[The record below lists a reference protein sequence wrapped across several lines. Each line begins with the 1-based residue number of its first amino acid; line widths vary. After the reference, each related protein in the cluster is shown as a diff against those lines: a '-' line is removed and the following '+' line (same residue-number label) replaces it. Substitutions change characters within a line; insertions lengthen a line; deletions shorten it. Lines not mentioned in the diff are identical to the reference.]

1 MDVLKTWPGKQ
12 VGVHSVGEHTAI
24 ELIGRDRP
32 GLLSEVSAVLAN
44 LQLNVVAAQVWT
56 HNRRVAC
63 VVYVNDNSTNCAID
77 DPSRLSAMEEQL
89 NNILCGHTDGKK
101 VSHAS
106 FPLGFTHVDR
116 RLHQMLFADGDY
128 EGSCLLSD
136 EGPPSL
142 KPKIKIDGCLEK
154 GYSVVTVSCK
164 DRPKLMFDIVCTLT
178 DMQYVVFH
186 ATISSDGPY
195 ASQVLVWHYFSRY
208 FHFCFCLSVE
218 RRLASFKTS
227 SYICHFSSDSC
238 TSRFHPTG

>member
-1 MDVLKTWPGKQ
+1 MGNTTDVLKTWPGKQ
-12 VGVHSVGEHTAI
+12 VGVHSMGEHTAI

-32 GLLSEVSAVLAN
+32 GLLSEISAVLAN
-44 LQLNVVAAQVWT
+44 LHFNVVAAQVWT

-63 VVYVNDNSTNCAID
+63 VLYVNDDTTSRAID

-89 NNILCGHTDGKK
+89 NNILRGCGDGKK
-101 VSHAS
+101 VAHTS

-116 RLHQMLFADGDY
+116 RLHQMLSADGDY

-136 EGPPSL
+136 DCPPSF

-186 ATISSDGPY
+186 ATIASDGPY
-195 ASQVLVWHYFSRY
+195 ASQVLAWFNFLRY
-208 FHFCFCLSVE
+208 FHLFWF
-218 RRLASFKTS
+218 
-227 SYICHFSSDSC
+227 I
-238 TSRFHPTG
+238 